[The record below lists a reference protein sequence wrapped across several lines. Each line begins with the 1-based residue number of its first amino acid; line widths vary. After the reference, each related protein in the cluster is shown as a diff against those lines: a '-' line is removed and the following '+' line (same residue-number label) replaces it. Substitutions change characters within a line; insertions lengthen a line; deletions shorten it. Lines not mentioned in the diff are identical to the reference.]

1 MKPSRKP
8 APPNRRSP
16 ASGGSTPRVQWTLS
30 ELQKL
35 IDPIVKLGSGA
46 MLLAGVTM
54 SREMTTVELERLTS
68 RCLDEERCRRLKAQN
83 APHEPCGATIKKCE
97 HANK

>member
-1 MKPSRKP
+1 MKHENSTAERTPGSLHP
-8 APPNRRSP
+8 A
-16 ASGGSTPRVQWTLS
+16 GSTPRVQWTLS

-68 RCLDEERCRRLKAQN
+68 RCLDEERCRRFLKA
-83 APHEPCGATIKKCE
+83 
-97 HANK
+97 